1 MRIEEIRH
9 RIKDLEEQIKTN
21 QELLE
26 FWQSKLQITL
36 QAETVEQ
43 NFDSYRLINLF
54 NDLVSSFYDKPLD
67 IRNKSREKEL
77 VYGRAF
83 YCWYVKYYYKI
94 SLQGIGD
101 TINRNHATVIHAI
114 KTHEDLTQTEE
125 YEYLKLTQHIQK
137 YLK

>member
-9 RIKDLEEQIKTN
+9 RIKDLEDQIKTN

-26 FWQSKLQITL
+26 FWQSKLEMSL
-36 QAETVEQ
+36 KAETVEQ
-43 NFDSYRLINLF
+43 NFDSYRIINLF

-67 IRNKSREKEL
+67 IRNKSREREL

-83 YCWYVKYYYKI
+83 YCWYVKWHYKI
-94 SLQGIGD
+94 SLIAIGD

-114 KTHEDLTQTEE
+114 KTHEDLIKTEE

-137 YLK
+137 FLK